1 MYLPIFD
8 AASSSPL
15 SEALRVLRS
24 WCRQRSPS
32 PRVIAKGGCGY
43 SSVPSSLLHLLLLHL
58 QLPSDSPSSSSSS
71 PKVSSSSPS
80 VSSYTKGMPLVG
92 TEPWTFWTKAFDGV
106 SPPSLPLFP
115 LSNFYCVI
123 LEVLFSLGEVTSCIL
138 NSFV

>member
-1 MYLPIFD
+1 MLLPPHLSPRHSGSSVHGVD
-8 AASSSPL
+8 NALLLPASSPRGDVDIPPFLPL
-15 SEALRVLRS
+15 SS
-24 WCRQRSPS
+24 
-32 PRVIAKGGCGY
+32 I
-43 SSVPSSLLHLLLLHL
+43 SSYRLLLHL
-58 QLPSDSPSSSSSS
+58 QLSPDSPSSSSSS
-71 PKVSSSSPS
+71 PKVSASSPS
-80 VSSYTKGMPLVG
+80 VSSFTKGMPLVG